1 MADNKG
7 GGGVVQR
14 HAAMFNIESYISQ
27 LAKALSSRDVDV
39 NEANGLLEAIGNGLD
54 TLVDNDVKN
63 DLTNRYNQLAHI
75 LELIERGEGLDG
87 NQYKFLN
94 SLIKQEAKPRRD
106 VGSARPGIKPMFRTS
121 DIKDMP
127 INIGPVGHG
136 DSDLNAT
143 RSGGVSLPFYAAN
156 NFPNLPVGGLKEL
169 DLIEKSAQ
177 QPMQTRPRLSLPNT
191 GGSGG
196 ALPVE
201 TEEALEDAVDELPP
215 GELLKLEEEVNN
227 DKPGQ
232 MTELVVNKA
241 GVDVSNNA
249 GWIPILNAL
258 QSILK
263 KTRVAA
269 KGRQKV
275 AGMIGRGVGKAK
287 KGFGSVIDNVKGL
300 LATDYY
306 DQFKRSLDK
315 LKEAREEA
323 KEQAK
328 VAATALAEAK
338 RINTD
343 DGADKAKALNTQ
355 RAIAERAAE
364 KAEEAAKKAS
374 DALVKVNDAIR
385 NGGELLHGTIKDA
398 VKRANEATEAA
409 SAARESADAINDMV
423 GRLNGAND
431 DAVEGAKKAE
441 SQAARTQSDELYR
454 DRVATMMQRDAFVVA
469 SKTKNLTGALCL
481 MNVLVLCAIF
491 GFVTI
496 AFAVNL
502 RSDEYFPVLSSDVF
516 VISGLSATFVVL
528 RHIVREFWIGLTFL
542 AVVTSIFSFFANLN
556 AFQVIQNATA
566 LDAMTGTIHVNPHL
580 NRTVVNAAAAEFP
593 MSWWDGTKAMHVII
607 MGTETASAVFLL
619 LIGMYNLYCA
629 SSISDDAGYAGSD
642 DDEAKLQADTFQDI
656 LDESADQFGDGVG
669 EAVSACTSFQCWDL
683 TRCCPRRTMKSIGDS
698 KYLLVAYMW
707 TCLLAGLMLFVYV
720 IFALSA
726 AVDRIPMWT
735 AMYSPHFMLA
745 IGIAV
750 SIVPPVGET
759 WWTVGAD
766 YYNRRVKAGRDVK
779 LTLSK
784 PQWGKRFF
792 CGWVFLIVGV
802 AISSAALVFQTQHVE
817 YTTGAKWLD
826 QLSYQQALNCTTAT
840 PELKGG
846 YVYTCSDDQTVRRK
860 LVEYGYGY
868 HVIEL
873 MMLIFGGMT
882 LVSGTMLFIVDT
894 MNRTKVHKNLIR
906 GPRPKKG
913 EYLPLMIRSLEGLAL
928 LSTMDQSYLLFFED
942 VHKALDNGDPAYW
955 RALTPLDK
963 RWAMNKYGAGYNK
976 FEAQNAPSDDWTRAS
991 GFSGGGY
998 WSSSTLRN
1006 RGGKN
1011 GAIQWFEGGNDS
1023 DGDDSLDWDDYS
1035 DSEASTDGETRS
1047 HGSRRSHGSHVSRGS
1062 QRSRV
1067 SRRSSQSQS
1076 RRADHSPE
1084 RRPRDLN
1091 INVSAKA
1098 GMEQPMAY
1106 PMQQPPPPPMMYP
1119 MQQQPPPMYTVQ
1131 QPPPMPMTPRSR
1143 QNLYAYPP
1151 QDFGYDYGYGY

>member
-1 MADNKG
+1 MNGSRYRLKDGAFKDDNDNPLQWGNEMTIDGVTYTLDDRGDYVSNTGEILMPSRASVGGISGLVASNTALLEKRRAGDDRRAKGASIGGDVGRLVDQFEGGATPLDNAQPIQRPSLPPQLPPRRASKRGSGTGLPG
-7 GGGVVQR
+7 GG
-14 HAAMFNIESYISQ
+14 AAKRLSHDTSGPIQPSTSIRPPRNNGEGSGAYDSETGDVTVDENSLPEDDRDGALSDSDPFVPSSGFEGGKSGNGAGAMPMSNEDIFDPGGLIEDATKTGGGIEST
-27 LAKALSSRDVDV
+27 SRRPGRLYQ
-39 NEANGLLEAIGNGLD
+39 ARRLGRR
-54 TLVDNDVKN
+54 VKN
-63 DLTNRYNQLAHI
+63 TFDREAGKVINNV
-75 LELIERGEGLDG
+75 RGAFKTDHYD
-87 NQYKFLN
+87 Q
-94 SLIKQEAKPRRD
+94 
-106 VGSARPGIKPMFRTS
+106 
-121 DIKDMP
+121 
-127 INIGPVGHG
+127 
-136 DSDLNAT
+136 
-143 RSGGVSLPFYAAN
+143 
-156 NFPNLPVGGLKEL
+156 
-169 DLIEKSAQ
+169 
-177 QPMQTRPRLSLPNT
+177 
-191 GGSGG
+191 
-196 ALPVE
+196 
-201 TEEALEDAVDELPP
+201 
-215 GELLKLEEEVNN
+215 LKL
-227 DKPGQ
+227 
-232 MTELVVNKA
+232 A
-241 GVDVSNNA
+241 
-249 GWIPILNAL
+249 
-258 QSILK
+258 
-263 KTRVAA
+263 
-269 KGRQKV
+269 
-275 AGMIGRGVGKAK
+275 
-287 KGFGSVIDNVKGL
+287 
-300 LATDYY
+300 
-306 DQFKRSLDK
+306 LDK
-315 LKEAREEA
+315 LKEARKEA
-323 KEQAK
+323 EKQAN
-328 VAATALAEAK
+328 VAAKALGEANS
-338 RINTD
+338 IND
-343 DGADKAKALNTQ
+343 GDGASKAKALNEQ
-355 RAIAERAAE
+355 RAIAEQ
-364 KAEEAAKKAS
+364 AAKNAEQAAKMAN
-374 DALVKVNDAIR
+374 DALVKVKGAIKK
-385 NGGELLHGTIKDA
+385 GGRLLHGDINDA
-398 VKRANEATEAA
+398 VKNAYNDANVANEAAE
-409 SAARESADAINDMV
+409 AARESADTIKGMV
-423 GRLNGAND
+423 GTMNEDGD
-431 DAVEGAKKAE
+431 KAVDSVQKAE
-441 SQAARTQSDELYR
+441 SQAARAQSAELYR

-481 MNVLVLCAIF
+481 MNTLVLCAIF

-580 NRTVVNAAAAEFP
+580 NRTVVNPAAAEFP

-629 SSISDDAGYAGSD
+629 SSISDDEGYAGSD

-698 KYLLVAYMW
+698 KYLLIAYMW
-707 TCLLAGLMLFVYV
+707 ACLLAGLMLFVYV

-873 MMLIFGGMT
+873 MMLIFGGMV

-928 LSTMDQSYLLFFED
+928 LSTMDQSYLLFFEELRN
-942 VHKALDNGDPAYW
+942 ALVRGDPAYW

-963 RWAMNKYGAGYNK
+963 RWAMDKYGAGYNK
-976 FEAQNAPSDDWTRAS
+976 FEAQNAPSDDWTRAP

-998 WSSSTLRN
+998 GGSSTLRN

-1106 PMQQPPPPPMMYP
+1106 PMQQQPPPPMMYP

>member
-1 MADNKG
+1 MADYD
-7 GGGVVQR
+7 VVNVEYQIKWR
-14 HAAMFNIESYISQ
+14 NIGIAISQ
-27 LAKALSSRDVDV
+27 LAKDLLNNDIAVDD
-39 NEANGLLEAIGNGLD
+39 AKTLLEKIKENLD
-54 TLVDNDVKN
+54 ALADSNVKN
-63 DLTNRYNQLAHI
+63 ELKARYNQLAQI
-75 LELIERGEGLDG
+75 LKLMERGDGGL
-87 NQYKFLN
+87 NQRMMKTLGSLAN
-94 SLIKQEAKPRRD
+94 SDNGRD
-106 VGSARPGIKPMFRTS
+106 VGSVAS
-121 DIKDMP
+121 
-127 INIGPVGHG
+127 
-136 DSDLNAT
+136 NAH
-143 RSGGVSLPFYAAN
+143 
-156 NFPNLPVGGLKEL
+156 NFPNLTVGRLEERGLIAE
-169 DLIEKSAQ
+169 SAQ
-177 QPMQTRPRLSLPNT
+177 QPMEPIKRLTMPNT

-196 ALPVE
+196 GISDEDAK
-201 TEEALEDAVDELPP
+201 ALEQVVAKLPPEDRDELQEEVKSGEPGSATDAVVQD
-215 GELLKLEEEVNN
+215 
-227 DKPGQ
+227 
-232 MTELVVNKA
+232 A
-241 GVDVSNNA
+241 GLRVSNTA

-258 QSILK
+258 QRILG
-263 KTRVAA
+263 TARVAA

-275 AGMIGRGVGKAK
+275 NGTFHRVRNGLNAANDI
-287 KGFGSVIDNVKGL
+287 VKGWV
-300 LATDYY
+300 ATDY
-306 DQFKRSLDK
+306 DDRLKHALDI
-315 LKEAREEA
+315 LNGALLEA
-323 KEQAK
+323 KGQAK
-328 VAATALAEAK
+328 VAADALTEAE
-338 RINTD
+338 RINKA
-343 DGADKAKALNTQ
+343 DGASKAKALNEQ
-355 RAIAERAAE
+355 RAIAEL
-364 KAEEAAKKAS
+364 AAKKAERAAKMAS
-374 DALVKVNDAIR
+374 KALVNVKGAFGK
-385 NGGELLHGTIKDA
+385 GGKFPNVKIDDA
-398 VKRANEATEAA
+398 VKRANDDAITMAKEATEAA
-409 SAARESADAINDMV
+409 KAARECADAINGMA
-423 GRLNGAND
+423 RTMND
-431 DAVEGAKKAE
+431 DADKNAEGAQKAE
-441 SQAARTQSDELYR
+441 SQAARAQSAELNR

-580 NRTVVNAAAAEFP
+580 NRTVVNPAAAEFP

-928 LSTMDQSYLLFFED
+928 LSAMDQSYQLFFED

-955 RALTPLDK
+955 RALTPLDR
-963 RWAMNKYGAGYNK
+963 RWAMNRYKKGYNI
-976 FEAQNAPSDDWTRAS
+976 FEAQNTPSDDWTRAS
-991 GFSGGGY
+991 SFSGGGY
-998 WSSSTLRN
+998 GSISTLRN
-1006 RGGKN
+1006 RKWTGGA
-1011 GAIQWFEGGNDS
+1011 GPWTVS
-1023 DGDDSLDWDDYS
+1023 DDESVEDWDDLS
-1035 DSEASTDGETRS
+1035 DSEASTDGETMS
-1047 HGSRRSHGSHVSRGS
+1047 HGSRRSRGS
-1062 QRSRV
+1062 QWSRV

-1106 PMQQPPPPPMMYP
+1106 PMQQPPPPMMMYP

-1131 QPPPMPMTPRSR
+1131 QQPPPMYTVQPPPMPMTPRSR
-1143 QNLYAYPP
+1143 QNLYAYPS
-1151 QDFGYDYGYGY
+1151 QDFGYDYDYGYGY

>member
-1 MADNKG
+1 MTINGVTYTRNDNGHYVSDEGVILTKNRASVGGKRDLVAKMSDFFESHRADNGPRAKRASKG
-7 GGGVVQR
+7 GDVRRLASQFEGGANPLGNAQPIQR
-14 HAAMFNIESYISQ
+14 PPLPPTMPPRRTSNRGQVAGLPDDGAAERVPSGTSGAIQPSTSFEPSRNDGEGSGAYDSETDGSIGLPEDDRDGAQSDSDPIDP
-27 LAKALSSRDVDV
+27 SSTFGDG
-39 NEANGLLEAIGNGLD
+39 NTGNGAGA
-54 TLVDNDVKN
+54 TNMPYDNIFGTGRFIQDAT
-63 DLTNRYNQLAHI
+63 DA
-75 LELIERGEGLDG
+75 GG
-87 NQYKFLN
+87 
-94 SLIKQEAKPRRD
+94 
-106 VGSARPGIKPMFRTS
+106 GSESTS
-121 DIKDMP
+121 
-127 INIGPVGHG
+127 
-136 DSDLNAT
+136 
-143 RSGGVSLPFYAAN
+143 R
-156 NFPNLPVGGLKEL
+156 
-169 DLIEKSAQ
+169 
-177 QPMQTRPRLSLPNT
+177 RPR
-191 GGSGG
+191 GFYR
-196 ALPVE
+196 AK
-201 TEEALEDAVDELPP
+201 DAAR
-215 GELLKLEEEVNN
+215 
-227 DKPGQ
+227 
-232 MTELVVNKA
+232 KA
-241 GVDVSNNA
+241 A
-249 GWIPILNAL
+249 G
-258 QSILK
+258 
-263 KTRVAA
+263 T
-269 KGRQKV
+269 
-275 AGMIGRGVGKAK
+275 IGRGAGMVKDGA
-287 KGFGSVIDNVKGL
+287 GSVIGNVRGAFK
-300 LATDYY
+300 TDPN
-306 DQFKRSLDK
+306 DQLKRSLDI
-315 LKEAREEA
+315 LKEASEEA
-323 KEQAK
+323 EKQANI
-328 VAATALAEAK
+328 AASALGEANS
-338 RINTD
+338 INKA
-343 DGADKAKALNTQ
+343 DGADKAKALNKQ
-355 RAIAERAAE
+355 RAIAEQAAKMAERAA
-364 KAEEAAKKAS
+364 KMAS
-374 DALVKVNDAIR
+374 KALVNVNDAIR
-385 NGGELLHGTIKDA
+385 KRGQLLYGNIDDA
-398 VKRANEATEAA
+398 VKRTNDDANVATEAA
-409 SAARESADAINDMV
+409 KAARECADAINGMA
-423 GRLNGAND
+423 RTMND
-431 DAVEGAKKAE
+431 DADKNAEGAQKAE
-441 SQAARTQSDELYR
+441 LAAARAQSDELYR

-629 SSISDDAGYAGSD
+629 SSISDDEGYAGSD

-928 LSTMDQSYLLFFED
+928 LSTMDQSYQLFFEELS
-942 VHKALDNGDPAYW
+942 KALDNGDPAYW

-963 RWAMNKYGAGYNK
+963 RWAMDKYKKGYGT

-991 GFSGGGY
+991 SFSGGGY
-998 WSSSTLRN
+998 GSISTFRN
-1006 RGGKN
+1006 RKGMGGA
-1011 GAIQWFEGGNDS
+1011 GSWTVS
-1023 DGDDSLDWDDYS
+1023 DDESLEDWDGLS
-1035 DSEASTDGETRS
+1035 DSEASTDGETMS
-1047 HGSRRSHGSHVSRGS
+1047 HGSRRSRGS

-1106 PMQQPPPPPMMYP
+1106 PMQQPPPPMMMYP
-1119 MQQQPPPMYTVQ
+1119 MQQQPPPPMYTVQ
-1131 QPPPMPMTPRSR
+1131 QPPPPMTPRSR

>member
-1 MADNKG
+1 MANDN
-7 GGGVVQR
+7 GGGVDVGYEIAR
-14 HAAMFNIESYISQ
+14 RDIGSYISQ
-27 LAKALSSRDVDV
+27 LANALSRRNVDV
-39 NEANGLLEAIGNGLD
+39 NRAGRLLAIIQDYLDKLGVFDDGNNELTIKYNALAEIFGLIKGGNG
-54 TLVDNDVKN
+54 
-63 DLTNRYNQLAHI
+63 Q
-75 LELIERGEGLDG
+75 LDG
-87 NQYKFLN
+87 NQQAFLN
-94 SLIKQEAKPRRD
+94 SLANPE
-106 VGSARPGIKPMFRTS
+106 VEPGRVNPDIKPMRRTFAI
-121 DIKDMP
+121 DGRP
-127 INIGPVGHG
+127 VVIGPVGHG
-136 DSDLNAT
+136 DSDQKAL
-143 RSGGVSLPFYAAN
+143 RPDDVPLPLYTFN
-156 NFPNLPVGGLKEL
+156 DIPNLTVGRLEEQGH
-169 DLIEKSAQ
+169 IAKSAK
-177 QPMQTRPRLSLPNT
+177 QPMESMSRLSLLNT

-196 ALPVE
+196 GISDEDAK
-201 TEEALEDAVDELPP
+201 ALEQAVDQLPSDK
-215 GELLKLEEEVNN
+215 LNKLEEEVNSGT
-227 DKPGQ
+227 PGQ
-232 MTELVVNKA
+232 MTKQVAKRA
-241 GVDVSNNA
+241 GFDVSNRA
-249 GWIPILNAL
+249 RWIPFARALLPILDK
-258 QSILK
+258 IGK
-263 KTRVAA
+263 KAA
-269 KGRQKV
+269 KGRHST
-275 AGMIGRGVGKAK
+275 MGVIYEGLDGVSN
-287 KGFGSVIDNVKGL
+287 GFGEVRDKVRGAFK
-300 LATDYY
+300 TDYY

-328 VAATALAEAK
+328 VAATALASAK

-385 NGGELLHGTIKDA
+385 NGGPFLHGDINGA
-398 VKRANEATEAA
+398 VTMAKEAA
-409 SAARESADAINDMV
+409 ENAKAARESADAINGMV

-441 SQAARTQSDELYR
+441 SQAARAQSAELYR

-580 NRTVVNAAAAEFP
+580 NRTVVNPAAAEFP

-656 LDESADQFGDGVG
+656 LDESADQFGEGVG

-698 KYLLVAYMW
+698 KYLLIAYMW
-707 TCLLAGLMLFVYV
+707 ACLLAGLMLFVYV

-928 LSTMDQSYLLFFED
+928 LSTMDQSYQLFFEELS
-942 VHKALDNGDPAYW
+942 KALDNGDPAYW
-955 RALTPLDK
+955 RALTPLDR
-963 RWAMNKYGAGYNK
+963 RWAMNKYKKGYGI

-998 WSSSTLRN
+998 GSISTLRN
-1006 RGGKN
+1006 RNGMGGA
-1011 GAIQWFEGGNDS
+1011 GSWTVS
-1023 DGDDSLDWDDYS
+1023 DDESLEDWDDLS
-1035 DSEASTDGETRS
+1035 DSEASTDGETMS
-1047 HGSRRSHGSHVSRGS
+1047 HGSRRSRGS

-1106 PMQQPPPPPMMYP
+1106 PMQQPPPPMMMYP

-1131 QPPPMPMTPRSR
+1131 QQPPPMYTVQPPPMPMTPRSR
-1143 QNLYAYPP
+1143 QNLYAYPS
-1151 QDFGYDYGYGY
+1151 QDFGYDYDYGY